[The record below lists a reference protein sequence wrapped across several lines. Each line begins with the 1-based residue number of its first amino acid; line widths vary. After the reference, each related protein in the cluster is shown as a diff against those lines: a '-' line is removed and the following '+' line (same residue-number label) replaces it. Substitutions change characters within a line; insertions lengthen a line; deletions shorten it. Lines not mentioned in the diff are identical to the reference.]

1 MISLPQLLMAK
12 EPFIQPRFVGPRFD
26 EHTLPLSAAKDLAAY
41 EELVVELAKQL
52 YLNKHQGNR
61 QRVPKGFAEGFH
73 LHLEKVDEGSA
84 MPLLA
89 LVMAGAL
96 VNPLPI
102 EFSEAKTLIN
112 EVIATPDGDKLPPAF
127 PKELYSYFNRIGRSL
142 EPGER
147 LEWTPGNPT
156 NPSALTPAKRKRLA
170 LAVGAT
176 YEAEVDI
183 VGQIFSLNTKKS
195 EGQLLTG
202 ENEQVSFDY
211 DQSFLDELKKAL
223 GNCILYAHLQGVGVF
238 DVNDRLKSIK
248 EIEYLDI
255 VPHYALVSA
264 IDDLSNLKDGWLE
277 GRGVAPDRLKLERLS
292 DDLVEV
298 FPPGIDYPAVVPT
311 EDGNVSLEWIK
322 PAARVELEVN
332 FAENRLELY
341 ATDIET
347 DTFVEKSF
355 DMADWSGAFG
365 QVTTLLG

>member
-1 MISLPQLLMAK
+1 MVSLSQLPMAK
-12 EPFIQPRFVGPRFD
+12 ELFIQPRFVGPRFD

-52 YLNKHQGNR
+52 YLNKHHGSR

-84 MPLLA
+84 MPLLT

-96 VNPLPI
+96 VNPLPV
-102 EFSEAKTLIN
+102 EFSEARTLIN
-112 EVIATPDGDKLPPAF
+112 EVIATNEGDKLPPAF

-147 LEWTPGNPT
+147 LEWTPDDPT
-156 NPSALTPAKRKRLA
+156 NSSALTPAKRKRLA

-183 VGQIFSLNTKKS
+183 VGQVFNLNS
-195 EGQLLTG
+195 EKLEGMLRTG
-202 ENEQVSFDY
+202 ENERVSFEY
-211 DQSFLDELKKAL
+211 DQSFLEELKKAL
-223 GNCILYAHLQGVGVF
+223 GNQILYAHVQGVGVY

-255 VPHYALVSA
+255 IPHYALVSA
-264 IDDLSNLKDGWLE
+264 IDALNNLKDGWLE
-277 GRGVAPDRLKLERLS
+277 GRGVAPWQLHLEKLS
-292 DDLVEV
+292 DDLVEK
-298 FPPGIDYPAVVPT
+298 FPLGMEYPVVVPT

-322 PAARVELEVN
+322 PAARIELEVV
-332 FAENRLELY
+332 FASERLELY
-341 ATDIET
+341 ATDIEA
-347 DTFVEKSF
+347 DTFEEASF
-355 DMADWSGAFG
+355 AMTNWEGAFDKIKS
-365 QVTTLLG
+365 LLG